1 MILILWG
8 FVFNWQWIELNIWGV
23 TDVLSAVFRNIIIMV
38 FDKGKKRNR
47 ETSLWWIVTMANHF
61 CSSCLSYY
69 VFVEYILSKIPL
81 TITFHLILKCNG
93 KLQLSRLSIIKQY
106 KTY

>member
-38 FDKGKKRNR
+38 FDKGKKEIERQVFD
-47 ETSLWWIVTMANHF
+47 ELLQWQIIFVVHVYHIM
-61 CSSCLSYY
+61 CL
-69 VFVEYILSKIPL
+69 
-81 TITFHLILKCNG
+81 
-93 KLQLSRLSIIKQY
+93 LSIYCQRYHWLLPFI
-106 KTY
+106 